1 MSDLL
6 TKQQTF
12 YLTSNDILILN
23 ELKNEFDFKLNNY
36 DDTDY
41 ETFSINDIS
50 QLIEIINHLNN
61 NNYIA
66 LPDPISETDS
76 FSIIKQKL
84 EHQGLIDVERHFN

>member
-12 YLTSNDILILN
+12 YLISRDILILN
-23 ELKNEFDFKLNNY
+23 ELENEFDFELNNY

-41 ETFSINDIS
+41 ETFSLNDIS
-50 QLIEIINHLNN
+50 QLIEIINHLNDKKHIDLN
-61 NNYIA
+61 TK
-66 LPDPISETDS
+66 ISETDS

-84 EHQGLIDVERHFN
+84 EHQELIDVERQFN

>member
-1 MSDLL
+1 MSKLL

-12 YLTSNDILILN
+12 YLISNDILILN
-23 ELKNEFDFKLNNY
+23 ELENEFDFELDNY
-36 DDTDY
+36 DDADY
-41 ETFSINDIS
+41 EIFSINDIS

-84 EHQGLIDVERHFN
+84 EHQELIDVERHFN